1 MKSKIKGC
9 THHESKV
16 IKMAGGGPVP
26 AKDRKVLKTKPTSD
40 GGQQYVR
47 DDDYKVAS
55 DAGEK
60 YYKRI
65 YKNEVISPKAAKSLA
80 KATYYAMNPDQDSK
94 FPESMGKI
102 SEEGAEAQNKL
113 TREIIAR
120 KRKGK

>member
-26 AKDRKVLKTKPTSD
+26 AKDRKVLKTTPTSD

-55 DAGEK
+55 DAEKK
-60 YYKRI
+60 YYKRV
-65 YKNEVISPKAAKSLA
+65 YKNEIIDPKASKALA
-80 KATYYAMNPDQDSK
+80 KATYYAMDPDDKGGLPQR
-94 FPESMGKI
+94 MGKI
-102 SEEGAEAQNKL
+102 SEEGAEDQNKL
-113 TREIIAR
+113 TRDIIAR